1 MFWLDMYPRVQS
13 YTLCVLSSLETGKSL
28 LDSFE
33 NVGMDASFLFFK
45 RLECIWKMFQKVAGV
60 LQMISYRCVGILVIV
75 VYQVLLM
82 PLNMLYS
89 M

>member
-1 MFWLDMYPRVQS
+1 MYPRVQS

-45 RLECIWKMFQKVAGV
+45 RLECI
-60 LQMISYRCVGILVIV
+60 
-75 VYQVLLM
+75 
-82 PLNMLYS
+82 
-89 M
+89 